1 MKDGRMNTISH
12 TAHDD
17 APLSTAKHLDPPALG
32 GELAAQ
38 RGDVLVGR
46 TVTIDRPREELY
58 AFWRDFSNLP
68 RFMHNINSVAIRDDL
83 RSHWIIE
90 GPAGKTVE
98 WDSEVTRD
106 DPGRLIEWQSLEGA
120 SVRNSGRVEFMDSP
134 DGRGSIVRVT
144 LTYDPPAGAVGKLI
158 AKLFQKEPKV
168 QARQDLR
175 RFKQLMETGEVAT
188 ARPPDAAPR
197 A

>member
-1 MKDGRMNTISH
+1 MSSSISH

-17 APLSTAKHLDPPALG
+17 APLSAAKNPNPDLPNR
-32 GELAAQ
+32 

-46 TVTIDRPREELY
+46 SVTIDRPREELY
-58 AFWRDFSNLP
+58 RFWRDFNNLP
-68 RFMHNINSVAIRDDL
+68 RFMHNVRSVSVRGAEL
-83 RSHWIIE
+83 SHWIIE
-90 GPAGKTVE
+90 APAGKTVE
-98 WDSEVTRD
+98 WDSKITQD
-106 DPGRLIEWQSLEGA
+106 DPGRLIAWESQDGA
-120 SVRNSGRVEFMDSP
+120 SVPNSGKVEFLESP
-134 DGRGSIVRVT
+134 DGRGSVVRMT
-144 LTYDPPAGAVGKLI
+144 LTYDPPGGAVGKLI